1 MPIESGV
8 IYNWKTQQST
18 VIKDEEMNEYI
29 CMSQSYMVDTGVV
42 VAMVMGFD
50 NLKLVKFEKESM
62 ALSVI
67 QDFGSAV

>member
-8 IYNWKTQQST
+8 IYNWKTQKST
-18 VIKDEEMNEYI
+18 VIKDEEMNGYI

-42 VAMVMGFD
+42 VAMVIGFN

-67 QDFGSAV
+67 